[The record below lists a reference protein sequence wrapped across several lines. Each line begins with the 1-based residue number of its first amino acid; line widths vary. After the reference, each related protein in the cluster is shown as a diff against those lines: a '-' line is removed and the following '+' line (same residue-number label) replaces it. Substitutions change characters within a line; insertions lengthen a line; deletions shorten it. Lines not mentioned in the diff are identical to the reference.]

1 LIIVNVILNIPITL
15 SVGRNAREQDFRKDM
30 SMRTLLRS
38 SALVV
43 LLAGPLMLGGCATQ
57 DAVEHAQSTA
67 DEALSAAQ
75 HAQATADAASQK
87 ADTATQSADS
97 ASQKADA
104 AAADA
109 KRANDRLDSMRKRK
123 GQRG

>member
-1 LIIVNVILNIPITL
+1 
-15 SVGRNAREQDFRKDM
+15 M
-30 SMRTLLRS
+30 SMRKILGS

-57 DAVEHAQSTA
+57 EAVEHAQSTA

-75 HAQATADAASQK
+75 HAQAAADTASQK
-87 ADTATQSADS
+87 ADAAAQSADT
-97 ASQKADA
+97 AGQKADA

-109 KRANDRLDSMRKRK
+109 KRANDRLDAMKKKK

>member
-1 LIIVNVILNIPITL
+1 M
-15 SVGRNAREQDFRKDM
+15 RK
-30 SMRTLLRS
+30 LLGS

-43 LLAGPLMLGGCATQ
+43 LLAGPLMLGGCATRES
-57 DAVEHAQSTA
+57 VEHAQSTA

-75 HAQATADAASQK
+75 HAQATAD
-87 ADTATQSADS
+87 T

-104 AAADA
+104 AAQSADSANQKADAAATDA
-109 KRANDRLDSMRKRK
+109 KRANDRRDGMRKKREQR